1 MSGIGGI
8 EGGQIREVKQ
18 LSKILFYFIF
28 GVLFFKAGYSGGLIT
43 LKGKGSLW
51 DS

>member
-18 LSKILFYFIF
+18 LSSFYFIF
-28 GVLFFKAGYSGGLIT
+28 GVLFLRLTI
-43 LKGKGSLW
+43 LEV
-51 DS
+51 